1 MHHQASYASGQV
13 KLSPTGHTRKTV
25 CVGYSSELRHPW
37 DEEAGVLIH
46 QLPHPSPVSGGY

>member
-1 MHHQASYASGQV
+1 MHHQASYPSGRV
-13 KLSPTGHTRKTV
+13 KPSPTGHTRKTV